1 MDYKKLADL
10 LFPNLPC
17 EADYYL
23 AKYKKRE
30 LPAGAEVTRF
40 APSPTGFLHI
50 GHFFQSLI
58 DSRIAER
65 TGGVFYF
72 RLEDTDKK
80 REKSG
85 SGIVAL
91 KVMREFGLTPD
102 EGLTENGKDNGN
114 YGPYKQSLRI
124 DIYKAFAKKL
134 VAEGKAFP
142 CFCEK
147 NEDISQIIEKR
158 EQMLEETN
166 SIAEKDVC
174 RNLNYDEIL
183 TNLKNKK
190 PFAIR
195 LKSQDEENKTVIVD
209 DLIFGKRP
217 VPANNKD
224 GVLLKS
230 DGLPTY
236 AFAHPIDD
244 HLMQTTLVVRGSDWY
259 SSVAFH
265 LDVFENLGF
274 EKIPYAHT
282 ALICKNDEKTGN
294 KRKLSKR
301 YDPEADMRYFI
312 LAGYPTNAVI
322 EYLLNLANSN
332 FEIWR
337 AKNPNIPNEQFD
349 FNPKKL
355 SASSPMLDLAKL
367 DDISKTIIS
376 KMTTEELFE
385 RLKDWAKRANE
396 FIEIIDSKPQFEIL
410 REKINTPLYKI
421 ILEKPDYVKAVL
433 SIDREKKNPRK
444 DIINFSHIYNYFK
457 YMFEADFETNFG
469 NKFDK
474 KLIKDVLTQYQK
486 MYNEK
491 DLKDEWFNKIKALGL
506 QFNFATDMKEYKNS
520 PEKFVGNLADL
531 TGIIRIVLTGQENSP
546 DIFEIMR
553 ILGQNEIKERFE
565 KAINNL

>member
-1 MDYKKLADL
+1 MDNKKLADL
-10 LFPNLPC
+10 LFPALPHD
-17 EADYYL
+17 ADYYL
-23 AKYKKRE
+23 EKYKKRN
-30 LPAGAEVTRF
+30 LQVGAQITRF

-50 GHFFQSLI
+50 GHFFQALV
-58 DSRIAER
+58 DSRIAKS
-65 TGGVFYF
+65 TGGIFYF

-80 REKSG
+80 REKTG

-91 KVMREFGLTPD
+91 QVMKEFGLEPN
-102 EGLTENGKDNGN
+102 EGLTEDGKDNGN
-114 YGPYKQSLRI
+114 YGPYTQSLRT

-147 NEDISQIIEKR
+147 KEDLSEIVEKR
-158 EQMLEETN
+158 ELMLEETN

-174 RNLNYDEIL
+174 RNLSFDEIAN
-183 TNLKNKK
+183 NLKQKK

-195 LKSQDEENKTVIVD
+195 LKSSDSENKTILVD
-209 DLIFGKRP
+209 DVIYGKRP

-244 HLMQTTLVVRGSDWY
+244 HLMKTTLVVRGSDWY

-282 ALICKNDEKTGN
+282 ALICKNDELTGN

-301 YDPEADMRYFI
+301 FDPEADMRYFI
-312 LAGYPTNAVI
+312 LAGYPNNAVI

-337 AKNPNIPNEQFD
+337 AKNPDVSNEEFM

-355 SASSPMLDLAKL
+355 STSSPMLDLAKL

-376 KMTTEELFE
+376 KMTTQELFE
-385 RLKDWAKRANE
+385 KLKDWAIRTNE
-396 FIEIIDSKPQFEIL
+396 FNEIIDSKPQFEIL
-410 REKINTPLYKI
+410 REKLNTPLYKI
-421 ILEKPDYVKAVL
+421 ILENPDFVKAVL

-444 DIINFSHIYNYFK
+444 DIINLSHIYDYFK
-457 YMFEADFETNFG
+457 YMFDSGFELNFG

-474 KLIKDVLTQYQK
+474 NLIKKVLMKYK
-486 MYNEK
+486 NLYNEK
-491 DLKDEWFNKIKALGL
+491 DSKDDWFDKIKKLGAE
-506 QFNFATDMKEYKNS
+506 FNFATDMKEYKAN

-531 TGIIRIVLTGQENSP
+531 TGLIRIAITGQENSP
-546 DIFEIMR
+546 DIYEIMK
-553 ILGQNEIKERFE
+553 ILGNAEVYKRFNFAIK
-565 KAINNL
+565 N